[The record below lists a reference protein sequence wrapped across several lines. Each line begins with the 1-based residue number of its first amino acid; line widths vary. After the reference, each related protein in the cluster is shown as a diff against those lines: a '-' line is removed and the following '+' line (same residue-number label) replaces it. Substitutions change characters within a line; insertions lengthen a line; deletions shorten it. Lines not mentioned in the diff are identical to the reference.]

1 MHMLWIGTRKL
12 EDDDALIALQMY
24 IGNQTS
30 VKEKKRKEKKRKEK
44 KIYTIRRHNGS
55 LYT

>member
-30 VKEKKRKEKKRKEK
+30 VKEKKRKEKKRKENL
-44 KIYTIRRHNGS
+44 HH
-55 LYT
+55 